1 MDLTIKQGGT
11 LNVPLE
17 QSLPHSMVLYMG
29 TQHSR
34 RNSQTEKEERQ
45 LSLEFKDFETS
56 THSELSENAGQL

>member
-45 LSLEFKDFETS
+45 LSLEFKDR
-56 THSELSENAGQL
+56 N